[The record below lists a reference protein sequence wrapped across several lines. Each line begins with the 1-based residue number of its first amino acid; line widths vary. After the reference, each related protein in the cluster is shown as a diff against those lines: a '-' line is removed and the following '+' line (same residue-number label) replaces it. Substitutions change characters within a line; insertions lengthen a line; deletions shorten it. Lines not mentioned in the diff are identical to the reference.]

1 MSTERR
7 SAFSR
12 AARLVNPAPDATVS
26 HYSLQLALA
35 ELGRARG
42 MVAELRGALELATG
56 MIDSQCDALAQ
67 MRVSLSAS
75 SSANPGTGET
85 PAATPAKPLR
95 ELRAM
100 VDELAT
106 HYANDC
112 KCKLSNGFVCIVH
125 RARALLAKLE
135 AEGK

>member
-1 MSTERR
+1 MEMRSDRLRDELQRAISERDK
-7 SAFSR
+7 AR
-12 AARLVNPAPDATVS
+12 ADC
-26 HYSLQLALA
+26 
-35 ELGRARG
+35 
-42 MVAELRGALELATG
+42 AELRTALELATG
-56 MIDSQCDALAQ
+56 MIDSQRDALAE
-67 MRVSLSAS
+67 MHVSLSAS

-125 RARALLAKLE
+125 RARALLAKLD
-135 AEGK
+135 AEGKS